1 MASSNDKPGTNK
13 NETVDPDDE
22 LVLASGHTVVALVHT
37 VSVVTIILLTMGE
50 PAEYQTGAV
59 DVFLVVANWTVNKT
73 EDSISVDSAVTSA
86 GEFRTLWAALTFSI
100 TSLAFHWINAFAELD
115 KNNVWTWVKR
125 NDKWNPA
132 RWTDYALTSPLM
144 LVTIAVLFGAL
155 DVATLVGVAALA
167 AVTIVTGA
175 FTEYTWYIDKISDFK
190 NKNIWFNLV
199 LAWSTFVASWTPLCI
214 AFGEAQQVTDTKA
227 PIPVIV
233 WFSFL
238 IAIFAGFGVY
248 FMVSLYQTS
257 RGARSYE
264 IGWMTLSMCSKLT
277 LHWFLYLA
285 AKMRDEIRKGEEN
298 TNTPWPSIIAGF
310 SILILSFGVAA
321 LIAYEWTKPMH
332 KIVSF
337 LGVAY
342 FYYFVLFAF
351 ASAEIHHDNFQSAG
365 ILVVIPTTLHF
376 IAGMTLFLRGVF
388 SDQPGSHVLT
398 ERYDWTKPLGVL
410 ATVADVS
417 IFVALVLGSVLIGD
431 PDVSHAQYIGI
442 SAVTFGFIGNI
453 FCFGN
458 HLFSEKT
465 QEIVY
470 GKLMAAMF

>member
-1 MASSNDKPGTNK
+1 MASSNDKPGTN
-13 NETVDPDDE
+13 NTNDPDE

-50 PAEYQTGAV
+50 PVEYQTGAV
-59 DVFLVVANWTVNKT
+59 DVFLVVANWTVNET
-73 EDSISVDSAVTSA
+73 NDDRRISVDSAVASA

-115 KNNVWTWVKR
+115 KNNVWTWIKR
-125 NDKWNPA
+125 NGKWNPA

-144 LVTIAVLFGAL
+144 LATIAVLFGAL

-175 FTEYTWYIDKISDFK
+175 FTEYTWYIDKIQTFK

-227 PIPVIV
+227 PKPVIA

-238 IAIFAGFGVY
+238 IAIYAGFGVY
-248 FMVSLYQTS
+248 FMVSLYKTS
-257 RGARSYE
+257 RTARSYE

-321 LIAYEWTKPMH
+321 LITYEWTKPVY

-342 FYYFVLFAF
+342 TYYFVLFAF
-351 ASAEIHHDNFQSAG
+351 AAAEIYHGNYQSAG

-376 IAGMTLFLRGVF
+376 IAGTTLFLRDVF
-388 SDQPGSHVLT
+388 SSQPQSSILT
-398 ERYDWTKPLGVL
+398 ERYDWTKTPGKL
-410 ATVADVS
+410 AIVADVS
-417 IFVALVLGSVLIGD
+417 ILVALILGGVSIGD
-431 PDVSHAQYIGI
+431 HDASNAQIMAI
-442 SAVTFGFIGNI
+442 FAVTLGFIGNT
-453 FCFGN
+453 FCLGN
-458 HLFSEKT
+458 HLFSAKT